1 VVHGVAA
8 AHNDWNSP
16 RRVLRRMQ
24 QVKVEYEMAGDTIL
38 YISDHGPRSSS
49 ILAALE
55 ATGYDVVS
63 TDSSTQSVAL
73 LFVMHS
79 VSVIVVDQHSIEQPS
94 FDLAHSLRV
103 LRPDV
108 PIVLLCT
115 DRIDHLPAA
124 VDYCVNAWQA
134 LENVIS
140 DLQSIMAKKSA
151 AAGPA
156 DCCSCVSENAV
167 AS

>member
-1 VVHGVAA
+1 
-8 AHNDWNSP
+8 
-16 RRVLRRMQ
+16 
-24 QVKVEYEMAGDTIL
+24 MAETIL

-79 VSVIVVDQHSIEQPS
+79 VSATVLDQQSIEEPS
-94 FDLAHSLRV
+94 FDLTRSLRA

-108 PIVLLCT
+108 PIFLLCA
-115 DRIDHLPAA
+115 DRIDLLPPA
-124 VDYCVNAWQA
+124 VDSCVNTRQP
-134 LENVIS
+134 LENLEA
-140 DLQSIMAKKSA
+140 DLHRILAEKPDAVSSV
-151 AAGPA
+151 
-156 DCCSCVSENAV
+156 DCCSCTSPEY
-167 AS
+167 